1 LSGVR
6 FFAKDDPA
14 HNNPHIFIFPLPEF
28 ILMENRIFKRWAF
41 FSVLNLLILSLVGI
55 ILRYKIILPLPF
67 VNQKNLLHAHSHFA
81 FSGWVSMALF
91 TGIVWVLSKHASL
104 DLKKYERLFL
114 LGQIASFGML
124 FTFPFFG
131 YKLPSI
137 LFSTVSVIFS
147 YLFIYSAWKDMGKSV
162 LPLPVANWFKAA
174 FIFLIF
180 SSFGTFLL
188 AYLMSSGIHDQEWYI
203 GSVYFFLHFQYN
215 GWFLFSI
222 LGFFVYFLSGLT
234 YQPGCYPSPW
244 IFRLFV
250 VSAIP
255 AYFLSALWMN
265 LPAWMYWLAVI
276 AGIVQVIGLVYL
288 IRLFVKCKN
297 GIQAGLPLVVKWIWG
312 FAFLALILKITMQ
325 AFSVI
330 PSISHFAF
338 GFRPIVIGYLHLVL
352 LGLVTFFLLGFL
364 VQQKLLDIS
373 SPIAKRGFVFF
384 VTGVILN
391 ETLLMIQGVWS
402 IWYETVPYTSQA
414 LFGMAVVMFL
424 GLLQILSAQK
434 FNRP

>member
-1 LSGVR
+1 
-6 FFAKDDPA
+6 
-14 HNNPHIFIFPLPEF
+14 
-28 ILMENRIFKRWAF
+28 MENGIFRRWAF
-41 FSVLNLLILSLVGI
+41 LSVLNLLILSVVGI

-67 VNQKNLLHAHSHFA
+67 VDQKNLLHGHSHFA

-91 TGIVWVLSKHASL
+91 TGIIWILSKHITL
-104 DLKKYERLFL
+104 DIKKYNRIFL

-124 FTFPFFG
+124 FTFPFVG
-131 YKLPSI
+131 YKFLSI
-137 LFSTVSVIFS
+137 FFSTISVLFS
-147 YLFIYSAWKDMGKSV
+147 YLFVYFAWKDMRKSL

-174 FIFLIF
+174 FIFLVF

-188 AYLMSSGIHDQEWYI
+188 AYLMSSGKHDQEWYI

-244 IFRLFV
+244 IFRLFF
-250 VSAIP
+250 VSAFP
-255 AYFLSALWMN
+255 AYFLSALWMK
-265 LPAWMYWLAVI
+265 LPDWIYWLAVA
-276 AGIVQVIGLVYL
+276 AGIVQVVGLVLL
-288 IRLFVKCKN
+288 IRLYSCCKQ
-297 GIQAGLPLVVKWIWG
+297 GILDTIPLLVKWLWG
-312 FAFLALILKITMQ
+312 FAFLALVLKITMQ

-352 LGLVTFFLLGFL
+352 LGLVTFFILGFL

-373 SPIAKRGFVFF
+373 IPMARRGLAFF
-384 VTGVILN
+384 ISGVVMN
-391 ETLLMIQGVWS
+391 ETLLMIQGIWS

-414 LFGMAVVMFL
+414 LFVVAIVMFL
-424 GLLQILSAQK
+424 GLLQFLAGQK
-434 FNRP
+434 FNRQGR

>member
-1 LSGVR
+1 
-6 FFAKDDPA
+6 
-14 HNNPHIFIFPLPEF
+14 
-28 ILMENRIFKRWAF
+28 MENKIFRRWAF
-41 FSVLNLLILSLVGI
+41 LSLLNLLILSVVGI

-67 VNQKNLLHAHSHFA
+67 VNQKNLLHGHSHFA
-81 FSGWVSMALF
+81 FTGWVSMALF
-91 TGIVWVLSKHASL
+91 TGIVWVLSKYTEL
-104 DLKKYERLFL
+104 DIKKYNRLFL
-114 LGQIASFGML
+114 LGQVASFGML

-137 LFSTVSVIFS
+137 FFSTFSVIFS
-147 YLFIYSAWKDMGKSV
+147 YLFVYHAWKDITKSI

-174 FIFLIF
+174 FIFLVF

-188 AYLMSSGIHDQEWYI
+188 AYLMSSGKHDQEWYI

-222 LGFFVYFLSGLT
+222 MGFFMYFLSGLP

-244 IFRLFV
+244 IFRLFFL
-250 VSAIP
+250 SAFP

-276 AGIVQVIGLVYL
+276 AGIVQLIGLVYF
-288 IRLFVKCKN
+288 IKLFFNCKI
-297 GIQAGLPLVVKWIWG
+297 GLVTELPLLVRWLWG
-312 FAFLALILKITMQ
+312 FAFLALVLKITMQ

-352 LGLVTFFLLGFL
+352 LGLVTFFIIGFL

-373 SPIAKRGFVFF
+373 TPMARRGLAFF
-384 VTGVILN
+384 ITGVVFN
-391 ETLLMIQGVWS
+391 ETFLMIQGIWS

-414 LFGMAVVMFL
+414 LFVVAIVMFL
-424 GLLQILSAQK
+424 GLLQIVSAQK
-434 FNRP
+434 VNRQGS